1 MEGHERREKSED
13 FRITNNDG
21 GGATALLHCEE
32 ATKDF
37 LISDSIAKGVIT
49 IARQMSREIR
59 AREKWEKLPG
69 TKTPMVNN

>member
-1 MEGHERREKSED
+1 MEGHERRGKSED

-37 LISDSIAKGVIT
+37 
-49 IARQMSREIR
+49 
-59 AREKWEKLPG
+59 
-69 TKTPMVNN
+69 

>member
-1 MEGHERREKSED
+1 MRMTPWRARRRKGYFSTRARKETGWKVTSKVGKSED

-37 LISDSIAKGVIT
+37 
-49 IARQMSREIR
+49 
-59 AREKWEKLPG
+59 
-69 TKTPMVNN
+69 